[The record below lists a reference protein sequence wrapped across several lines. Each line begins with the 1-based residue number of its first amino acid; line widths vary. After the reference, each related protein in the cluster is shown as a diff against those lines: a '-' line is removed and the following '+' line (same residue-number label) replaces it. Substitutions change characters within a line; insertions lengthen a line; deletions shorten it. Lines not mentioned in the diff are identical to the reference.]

1 VSFPSRTCSSLS
13 LTAESYL
20 IKTTNRDGMV
30 LQHVR
35 EAPAGLP
42 FPTGYPASCHVFLRS
57 YGRMYIH
64 AYLAFGLD
72 NVAMHENPIWPL
84 IITYTYA
91 QSIIKIHRTN
101 APRRVECMREAAEIW
116 GKF

>member
-1 VSFPSRTCSSLS
+1 VYARAFLFGFCHSYPCSGEIGSDQNIVIQSLVVSFPSRTCSSLS

-72 NVAMHENPIWPL
+72 NVARP
-84 IITYTYA
+84 Y
-91 QSIIKIHRTN
+91 N
-101 APRRVECMREAAEIW
+101 A
-116 GKF
+116 